1 MEDILIKIFILK
13 SKSCS
18 YSLPKYKIK
27 SSIVSVNKQITRDI
41 YIYIYIYPTLKLR
54 NNKLSIQ
61 LIKITLNHEKNMIEL
76 IIFRI
81 LSLSTNMKQGKL
93 NH

>member
-1 MEDILIKIFILK
+1 MMEDILIKIFILK

-27 SSIVSVNKQITRDI
+27 SSIVSVNKQITRD
-41 YIYIYIYPTLKLR
+41 IYIYIYPTLKLR

>member
-13 SKSCS
+13 SKSYS

-41 YIYIYIYPTLKLR
+41 YIYPTLKLR

-61 LIKITLNHEKNMIEL
+61 LIKITQNHEKKMIEL

>member
-27 SSIVSVNKQITRDI
+27 SSWEKHDWT
-41 YIYIYIYPTLKLR
+41 
-54 NNKLSIQ
+54 
-61 LIKITLNHEKNMIEL
+61 NHI
-76 IIFRI
+76 
-81 LSLSTNMKQGKL
+81 
-93 NH
+93 

>member
-1 MEDILIKIFILK
+1 MMEDILIKIFILK

-41 YIYIYIYPTLKLR
+41 YIYIYISNFK
-54 NNKLSIQ
+54 
-61 LIKITLNHEKNMIEL
+61 IKK
-76 IIFRI
+76 
-81 LSLSTNMKQGKL
+81 
-93 NH
+93 

>member
-27 SSIVSVNKQITRDI
+27 SSIVSVNKQITRD
-41 YIYIYIYPTLKLR
+41 IYIYIYPTLKLR

>member
-1 MEDILIKIFILK
+1 MMEDILIKIFILK

-27 SSIVSVNKQITRDI
+27 SSIVSVNKQITRN
-41 YIYIYIYPTLKLR
+41 IYPTLKSR